1 MDIEDKEVYMKP
13 ATTITLSHKMKKE
26 LTKIANSVTEEFRLV
41 QRARIIL
48 KANEGLMNM
57 EIASDLCIDT
67 DTVSMWRIRF
77 SKNPC
82 VEVLKDKEG
91 RGRKETIPRVLKY
104 EVMKTACSPLKLE
117 YKAKG
122 ENRWT
127 LDLIQKE
134 IKKESGITIS
144 RSEIWSILNKAH
156 IKPHKVK
163 MWQHSPDP
171 EFKKKSKR
179 L

>member
-1 MDIEDKEVYMKP
+1 MNVEDKEVYMKP
-13 ATTITLSHKMKKE
+13 ATSILLSHKMKKE
-26 LTKIANSVTEEFRLV
+26 LTKIANSATEEFRIV
-41 QRARIIL
+41 QRAKIIL

-82 VEVLKDKEG
+82 IEALKDKEG

-104 EVMKTACSPLKLE
+104 EVMKAACSPLKLE
-117 YKAKG
+117 YKARG

-127 LDLIQKE
+127 LDLIQEE
-134 IKKESGITIS
+134 IKKESDITIS

-171 EFKKKSKR
+171 DFKKKSKK